1 MLPGKT
7 VEICL
12 PIENLMTLPEGAAYS
27 QGEGNLK
34 VNAKRK
40 GNALVID
47 ASQDSIRQVVEY
59 YEREESDVVQNTSA
73 STQETAVN
81 ERHPNGV
88 RIPIEWAA
96 AGMIFGIVLLL
107 FILKKARQW
116 KKAF

>member
-12 PIENLMTLPEGAAYS
+12 PIEELLTLPEGAAYS
-27 QGEGNLK
+27 QGEGGLK

-40 GNALVID
+40 GNTLVIG
-47 ASQDSIRQVVEY
+47 ASHDSIPQVVEY
-59 YEREESDVVQNTSA
+59 YEREESDAAHHTA
-73 STQETAVN
+73 ATAQETAVK
-81 ERHPNGV
+81 ERPPNGI
-88 RIPIEWAA
+88 RTPLKWAA
-96 AGMIFGIVLLL
+96 TGMIFGIVLLL